1 LLLGGRG
8 LRSLAQAYLVIIVP
22 LYLAGLGFS
31 AEQLGI
37 VFTAAAV
44 SSALLTA
51 GVGILSDRFGR
62 KTFLILISLLMA
74 AGGLVF
80 ALSGDFVV
88 LVIAGALGTIGRGGG
103 AGSGGAWGP
112 FFPAEQALLAEHAGD
127 ARRTSIFGLVSFVGV
142 MAGAVGSLLAA
153 LPALLHQEESLSV
166 IDGDRVLFLLTTALG
181 ILMALLFLPLRER
194 VPEKPGRTS
203 DPAGTYGS
211 PATQAS
217 VAQSVPRGRRL
228 LGLSGISWRLV
239 ARFMITNSTNGLAI
253 GIIGPFIVYWF
264 FRRYGVGSDVL
275 AGLFFVINLVAAL
288 PYLLAGRLARRLGA
302 VNLVVLTRSISVVLL
317 AVMAV
322 MPTFAPAAAFYL
334 LRTAFN
340 TLSNPV
346 RQSYLMGVIPLAR
359 AFQRGGA
366 GQPAKPG
373 GDVDQPVYRG
383 LPHPAGRARSTAGA
397 GRAAAGHQL
406 GTVLYLLPQRSPARG
421 ARTPPYS
428 RHDRGAFEC
437 VLIPEAPFAVC
448 AKDTG
453 FRPFQR
459 GEPLA
464 ASARGSRSIAS
475 GSTAA
480 TSEMRR
486 CSSMNSSGV
495 RQIRSMPPLPPTPY
509 QMLWIPWGR
518 FSKWT
523 PSNCGETTMKSK
535 SLSGC
540 STPRAREPNSSTRC
554 APSSLWSACAN
565 RRSKG

>member
-1 LLLGGRG
+1 MRSATPDSSRVAAPRSNLQPGVSTGRSRWLTRDLVLLLGGRG

-211 PATQAS
+211 YATQAS
-217 VAQSVPRGRRL
+217 VAQSVPHGRRF
-228 LGLSGISWRLV
+228 LGLSGSSWRLV
-239 ARFMITNSTNGLAI
+239 ARFMVTNSTNGLAV

-302 VNLVVLTRSISVVLL
+302 VNLVVLTRSVSVILL

-322 MPTFAPAAAFYL
+322 MPTFALAAAFYL

-346 RQSYLMGVIPLAR
+346 RQSYLMGVIPSR
-359 AFQRGGA
+359 E
-366 GQPAKPG
+366 
-373 GDVDQPVYRG
+373 
-383 LPHPAGRARSTAGA
+383 RSS
-397 GRAAAGHQL
+397 AAGLANLPSQV
-406 GTVLYLLPQRSPARG
+406 GMSISPYIAGYLIQQVALDLPL
-421 ARTPPYS
+421 
-428 RHDRGAFEC
+428 E
-437 VLIPEAPFAVC
+437 
-448 AKDTG
+448 
-453 FRPFQR
+453 
-459 GEPLA
+459 LA
-464 ASARGSRSIAS
+464 ALLQGINSALYYIFFRNVHPPEEAVSPRDAVASATRSH
-475 GSTAA
+475 
-480 TSEMRR
+480 
-486 CSSMNSSGV
+486 
-495 RQIRSMPPLPPTPY
+495 
-509 QMLWIPWGR
+509 
-518 FSKWT
+518 
-523 PSNCGETTMKSK
+523 
-535 SLSGC
+535 
-540 STPRAREPNSSTRC
+540 
-554 APSSLWSACAN
+554 
-565 RRSKG
+565 